1 MVHFALEG
9 RSGSGYA
16 IGYRWR
22 PVSDA
27 LYSLPNNADDLL
39 LFMIIYKYPYLENHI
54 IFSLA
59 AVLEHVI
66 TARLR

>member
-1 MVHFALEG
+1 MHWKAGLVLVMQLD
-9 RSGSGYA
+9 
-16 IGYRWR
+16 IGGGQFQM
-22 PVSDA
+22 
-27 LYSLPNNADDLL
+27 LYIAYLTMQMIDLL